1 MGILDNLYKAML
13 PSGVERTVVPVEKK
27 PVPETSTEEVD
38 SKAMQELYQ
47 QMLPKEKDEITSQ
60 LLEQNSKERDQYYQ
74 DLLTG
79 LQAGAGEFSM
89 QPGQPE
95 IYKGP
100 TKKQL
105 GLTPKAIVDEGPQD
119 FMVEEKVVTPDV
131 LKQQVDLE
139 QELEKLPQIKPEP
152 VDKEQPKVDLNVD
165 DRKKVLES
173 VMLDESGQNLI
184 ETVDMFKPYTKPFES
199 KEIGKIYTSNVID
212 NVLPYLPEEIDKN
225 KFKGLLM
232 HGADK
237 ESAYGHNAQ
246 TYTFRKT
253 KRGTV
258 GHGGIQ
264 QVTTS
269 GFKLNLLNNPSEE
282 AKKMIFNL
290 KEKTGIDI
298 NKIKNS
304 KTPNSDIQRF
314 LETPFGSNFAA
325 SIFYINN
332 LTNPGESGKAARK
345 LFNSDKY
352 NEKDFRD
359 IFYKGSKKYDEVSKI
374 LKDNKVKKLKQET

>member
-1 MGILDNLYKAML
+1 MADNMFLGGGPFSTPTTEELETLYRKQI
-13 PSGVERTVVPVEKK
+13 GVEDFGGVSEAIKEKK
-27 PVPETSTEEVD
+27 LLDEEV
-38 SKAMQELYQ
+38 
-47 QMLPKEKDEITSQ
+47 
-60 LLEQNSKERDQYYQ
+60 
-74 DLLTG
+74 
-79 LQAGAGEFSM
+79 
-89 QPGQPE
+89 
-95 IYKGP
+95 
-100 TKKQL
+100 
-105 GLTPKAIVDEGPQD
+105 
-119 FMVEEKVVTPDV
+119 
-131 LKQQVDLE
+131 KQQVK
-139 QELEKLPQIKPEP
+139 ELEEQNNREFIEQLKKEEPE
-152 VDKEQPKVDLNVD
+152 KQTGIASLNVN
-165 DRKKVLES
+165 DRKKMLES
-173 VMLDESGQNLI
+173 VMLDEAGQNLI

-212 NVLPYLPEEIDKN
+212 NVLPYLPEGIDKN
-225 KFKGLLM
+225 KFKSLLM

-237 ESAYGHNAQ
+237 ESTYGHDAQ

-253 KRGTV
+253 KKGTV

-269 GFKLNLLNNPSEE
+269 GFKLNLLDNPSEE

-298 NKIKNS
+298 NKIKDS

-332 LTNPGESGKAARK
+332 LTNPGESGEAARK

-374 LKDNKVKKLKQET
+374 LKDNKVKELKQET